1 MSGYKVFQC
10 NAMDYHLEPARY
22 ESIEMTKLM
31 ARYELRMY
39 CDWVGRLQTGLD
51 SAGAQDNDLM
61 DVENLRSALC
71 NDSDGFYRA
80 GAGATT
86 SVDSSTT
93 VEEIGA
99 QWADLIDV
107 ILRQTAWSAVGTNTS
122 LGAAPDNRRN
132 VSQAKVDAEMAYTAS
147 VQDADKAGVAA
158 GTTEQGRKVLGL
170 KAVSGQTAYDAEKLG
185 DLINNS
191 NMYEIVEKMRAHGCF
206 IFSEDAAKCLVN
218 PKVQEAR
225 GGASDS
231 ADNATLLDQ
240 DDELVFP
247 VNLMSVIGHTASGAD
262 ENILADSGLTLE
274 INICFKQN
282 VHSGDSVPGHHS
294 DVTGS
299 GTYAGTGPN
308 NDANSN
314 NVA

>member
-1 MSGYKVFQC
+1 
-10 NAMDYHLEPARY
+10 
-22 ESIEMTKLM
+22 
-31 ARYELRMY
+31 
-39 CDWVGRLQTGLD
+39 
-51 SAGAQDNDLM
+51 
-61 DVENLRSALC
+61 
-71 NDSDGFYRA
+71 
-80 GAGATT
+80 
-86 SVDSSTT
+86 
-93 VEEIGA
+93 
-99 QWADLIDV
+99 
-107 ILRQTAWSAVGTNTS
+107 
-122 LGAAPDNRRN
+122 
-132 VSQAKVDAEMAYTAS
+132 
-147 VQDADKAGVAA
+147 
-158 GTTEQGRKVLGL
+158 
-170 KAVSGQTAYDAEKLG
+170 
-185 DLINNS
+185 
-191 NMYEIVEKMRAHGCF
+191 MRAHGCF